1 MPFIFTPL
9 DIKGLVIVQPK
20 SFKDERGFFLET
32 YKESEFRKAGIVSVF
47 KQDNHSL
54 SKKGVIRG
62 LHYQLDP
69 MSQGKLVRVIR
80 GRVFD
85 YAVDI
90 RIGSPT
96 FKQWVKVELSEE
108 NQTMFYIPRGF
119 AHGFIALTDDVHLIY
134 KCTEEYSKA
143 DESGIRYDD
152 PELAI
157 DWGFDKLI
165 VSPKDMVLPYLKD
178 AKLFTEGSP

>member
-108 NQTMFYIPRGF
+108 NQTICSSDLQM
-119 AHGFIALTDDVHLIY
+119 H
-134 KCTEEYSKA
+134 
-143 DESGIRYDD
+143 
-152 PELAI
+152 
-157 DWGFDKLI
+157 
-165 VSPKDMVLPYLKD
+165 
-178 AKLFTEGSP
+178 